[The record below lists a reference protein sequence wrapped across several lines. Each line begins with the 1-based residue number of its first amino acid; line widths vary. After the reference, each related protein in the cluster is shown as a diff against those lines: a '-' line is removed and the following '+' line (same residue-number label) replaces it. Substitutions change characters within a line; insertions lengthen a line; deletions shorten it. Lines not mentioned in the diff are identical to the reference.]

1 MEKMIIATVPEQVAI
16 DFVES
21 YKKKHSMEFRM
32 IPKSI
37 GEDVRFWAKL
47 VEIDLYYISCVP
59 ETILEKE
66 DFAKL
71 VDHEVF
77 YRYLPKKYLTVEDYK
92 NHKENPEHAMNVLRG
107 PVEINKHD
115 DFIWYALSRSSS
127 WYPASKIDAQ
137 IVFDHLDEDDP
148 ASEIFPELWAQDLAD
163 LIWNSSKAIVFFDA
177 IPKKYVRAEWDML
190 MQLFLKKRYP
200 LFGYEYTSAKPELLA
215 EYWRNFPNEHQVRKA
230 LKLEDLVK
238 RCRNPFGYTE
248 TFWFGESEKGI
259 DSTPYYKELWLV
271 LKPIIE
277 NIPELIEE
285 FFELYQEN
293 FSRQLPDELFKV
305 EWIKEDD
312 IWDILVDDYCSALRA
327 VQNAEYEVERLEAED
342 LANQRYK
349 EIRDEILSFR
359 DMSDEKVKELIDLIV
374 EEYD

>member
-1 MEKMIIATVPEQVAI
+1 MDKMIIATVPEQVAI

-21 YKKKHSMEFRM
+21 EKKEHSMSFSM

-37 GEDVRFWAKL
+37 GENVKFWAKL
-47 VEIDLYYISCVP
+47 VEINPDYISWVP
-59 ETILEKE
+59 EAILEKE

-92 NHKENPEHAMNVLRG
+92 IYKENPEQAISVRRS
-107 PVEINKHD
+107 PVKINEHEE
-115 DFIWYALSRSSS
+115 FIWYALSRSSF
-127 WYPASKIDAQ
+127 WYSASKIDAKT
-137 IVFDHLDEDDP
+137 VFNHLDEDDP
-148 ASEIFPELWAQDLAD
+148 ASGIFPELWAQDLAD
-163 LIWNSSKAIVFFDA
+163 LIWNSSKAIIFFDA
-177 IPKKYVRAEWDML
+177 IPKKYVRAEWDEL
-190 MQLFLKKRYP
+190 MQLLLKKRYP

-230 LKLEDLVK
+230 LKLEALVK
-238 RCRNPFGYTE
+238 RCSNPFGYTV

-259 DSTPYYKELWLV
+259 DPTPYYKELWLV

-293 FSRQLPDELFKV
+293 FSRQLPDELFNI
-305 EWIKEDD
+305 EWTRKED
-312 IWDILVDDYCSALRA
+312 ILDLLAHEYRSALKA
-327 VQNAEYEVERLEAED
+327 MQNADCEIERLEAED
-342 LANQRYK
+342 LANQSYK
-349 EIRDEILSFR
+349 EMRDEILSYH
-359 DMSDEKVKELIDLIV
+359 DMSEEKIKKLIDSIV
-374 EEYD
+374 EEKD